1 MRMSFML
8 WRNLAALALT
18 LLGLSQM
25 AGYCVGNK
33 SLRGLGAASVVAPF
47 PRVFNDV
54 DGHEPFAADFRL
66 LGRDAQGA
74 PFEIE
79 LGPERYAGLRG
90 PYNRRNVYGAALAF
104 APRLPEPLWQAVW
117 CYGLGPAG
125 TLRKELA
132 LPVGAQGLRLQIAT
146 RTRGRTDLWEYSP
159 SCTE

>member
-1 MRMSFML
+1 ML
-8 WRNLAALALT
+8 WRNLAALAL
-18 LLGLSQM
+18 GLFGLMQM
-25 AGYCVGNK
+25 AGHVTGNAAM
-33 SLRGLGAASVVAPF
+33 RGLGAASVIAPF

-54 DGHEPFAADFRL
+54 NGHEPFAADFRL
-66 LGRDAQGA
+66 LGVDGA
-74 PFEIE
+74 GEPFELS

-117 CYGLGPAG
+117 CYGLGPSG
-125 TLRKELA
+125 TLREELA
-132 LPVGAQGLRLQIAT
+132 LPDGARALRLEIET